1 MSDFYCPAPWHVGF
15 YTHQEQSVCCA
26 YTAQQNTTPL
36 KYIASD
42 EVKEIKRNLL
52 SGTQIGTCKNYCQ
65 LQEQRGLT
73 SLRQQYIEFPLFP
86 GEFDRNINSTP
97 MPRRIEVR
105 LSNLCN
111 FSCRMCSPKWSSNIS
126 KEIKIH
132 PHLKQYYTDLDVEVH
147 EEDYAETV
155 EDIKK
160 IIPHL
165 HYLTF
170 TGGEPTITKPV
181 LELIDYIIDNGYTEQ
196 ITLHIVTNTSVINQ
210 NILSKLEKFAKGQ
223 ITLSLD
229 GIGAVAE
236 YQRFGTRWEQV
247 YNNIV
252 SIGTLVDRMNGKY
265 EANVNITLTAYNVL
279 RFAEFMKFYKMLFEE
294 YNFSVNMTVT
304 TSPTFLNVF
313 VLPEHLRA
321 IAKSELS
328 LSLEILED
336 IDFKTLAINTLIEQL
351 KSCLEQFDTIQVEQ
365 QIQNKFVEYTQEL
378 DRARNQSFFDVFN
391 VPLVA

>member
-1 MSDFYCPAPWHVGF
+1 MA
-15 YTHQEQSVCCA
+15 
-26 YTAQQNTTPL
+26 
-36 KYIASD
+36 I
-42 EVKEIKRNLL
+42 
-52 SGTQIGTCKNYCQ
+52 
-65 LQEQRGLT
+65 
-73 SLRQQYIEFPLFP
+73 
-86 GEFDRNINSTP
+86 
-97 MPRRIEVR
+97 
-105 LSNLCN
+105 
-111 FSCRMCSPKWSSNIS
+111 
-126 KEIKIH
+126 
-132 PHLKQYYTDLDVEVH
+132 
-147 EEDYAETV
+147 
-155 EDIKK
+155 
-160 IIPHL
+160 
-165 HYLTF
+165 
-170 TGGEPTITKPV
+170 
-181 LELIDYIIDNGYTEQ
+181 
-196 ITLHIVTNTSVINQ
+196 LHIVTNTSVINQ